1 MNEITIEKIKNVLK
15 EYLKEKKYQKI
26 ASLLREIQISSDY
39 ERGYYECVKGLIDYL
54 ERKNYEEFK
63 KFNLYNLIFNDEKTI
78 REYIKDEWDD
88 EPWERGFKKA
98 LKDILEIVSNS
109 MIS

>member
-1 MNEITIEKIKNVLK
+1 MSEIIIEKIKNTLK
-15 EYLKEKKYQKI
+15 ECLKEKNYQKI
-26 ASLLREIQISSDY
+26 SSLLKEIQISSDY
-39 ERGYYECVKGLIDYL
+39 ERGYYECIKGLVDYL

-63 KFNLYNLIFNDEKTI
+63 KFNLYYMIFNDEKSI

-98 LKDILEIVSNS
+98 LKDILETISNLL
-109 MIS
+109 